1 VNYLLF
7 LGLVNYQ
14 VSSQPDKAKLA
25 GALFLASKIMHS
37 KSSRIEDLCRVF
49 NLRHEDIKAVALE
62 LFTFLSSEESEE
74 RLTAVRRM
82 FNHSQYGYISTIKLS
97 FKLQ

>member
-1 VNYLLF
+1 MTYLLF

-14 VSSQPDKAKLA
+14 VSTQPDKLKLA

-37 KSSRIEDLCRVF
+37 KSSGIDELAGAF
-49 NLRHEDIKAVALE
+49 NLRQDEIKAVALE

-82 FNHSQYGYISTIKLS
+82 FNHSQYGYISTIKLT